1 MASQET
7 TVLVHSPEFETA
19 IVPAKVVAARQTA
32 IWTLMAEAMEKQVDY
47 GKTPGC
53 GDKPSLF
60 KAGSEKILAMFQ
72 LAVDPLVEDLCPLGQ
87 GAYDE
92 FRVRVHVT
100 VKEIKSGRFVGKGVG
115 ECSSWE
121 EKYKWRRAVN
131 DAEYDYLKSEHP
143 DLVRVKHGK
152 DWKTKSDYQ
161 IKQVR
166 VPTADI
172 ANTIVK
178 MGKKRA
184 QIDATLTATAASAI
198 FSQDLEDMPEEL
210 AEQLSEEREQ
220 GKSEGPEIKR
230 PQRKEAKPET
240 TPAPRDPECITEA
253 QGKRLYA
260 ICKQLKLSD
269 DEIKAE
275 MRRLLKDKAG
285 NPLEHSRDM
294 LKKDYEGFIDSVDP
308 KFLHHDRPK
317 AANAGTDCGKY
328 DPSNF

>member
-1 MASQET
+1 MSTDQIIH
-7 TVLVHSPEFETA
+7 VPEFETT
-19 IVPAKVVAARQTA
+19 IIPAKVVASRQTA
-32 IWTLMAEAMEKQVDY
+32 IWTLMAESMEKQVDY

-72 LAVDPLVEDLCPLGQ
+72 LAVDPLVEDLCPLGA

-131 DAEYDYLKSEHP
+131 DAEFDYLKAENP
-143 DLVRVKHGK
+143 ELVRTKFSKGYNGK
-152 DWKTKSDYQ
+152 ADYQ
-161 IKQVR
+161 TKQVR

-210 AEQLSEEREQ
+210 AAQITEEREQ
-220 GKSEGPEIKR
+220 AEIGEAIKR
-230 PQRKEAKPET
+230 PQRKEAKAEEK
-240 TPAPRDPECITEA
+240 PAPRDPECISEG

-275 MRRLLKDKAG
+275 MKKQCKDKAG
-285 NPLEHSRDM
+285 NPLEHTRDM

-308 KFLHHDRPK
+308 KFLHHDKPK
-317 AANAGTDCGKY
+317 AAAGSDSGKY